1 MAQPPLPDTFTPK
14 LKKGQLVEVVMGC
27 TGTRP
32 VTEAELR
39 HWQEE
44 RARIGDWFDS
54 AGESRLPPRFYSD
67 DFSPGR
73 KFTVLR
79 AAASVKHIWYGRGT
93 ATEALL
99 LCTQTGHEYY
109 VNKKYLRVV

>member
-1 MAQPPLPDTFTPK
+1 MAQPPLPDSFTPK
-14 LKKGQLVEVVMGC
+14 LKKGLLVEVTMGC

-32 VTEAELR
+32 VTASELEQ
-39 HWQEE
+39 W
-44 RARIGDWFDS
+44 RADRVKYNDWFDS
-54 AGESRLPPRFYSD
+54 AGESLLPPRFYSD

-79 AAASVKHIWYGRGT
+79 AAASVRHVWYGRGG
-93 ATEALL
+93 AKYALL

-109 VNKKYLRVV
+109 VNKRYLRPV

>member
-1 MAQPPLPDTFTPK
+1 MAQPPLPDTFIPK
-14 LKKGQLVEVVMGC
+14 LKKGQLVEVVQGC
-27 TGTRP
+27 TGTRG

-39 HWQEE
+39 HWDAE
-44 RARIGDWFDS
+44 RKRLGDWFDS

-79 AAASVKHIWYGRGT
+79 AAASVRHIWYGRGT
-93 ATEALL
+93 AKYALL
-99 LCTQTGHEYY
+99 ICTQTGHEYY
-109 VNKKYLRVV
+109 VNKKYLRPV

>member
-1 MAQPPLPDTFTPK
+1 MAQPPLPASFIPK
-14 LKKGQLVEVVMGC
+14 LAKGHLVEVIMGC
-27 TGTRP
+27 SGTRR

-73 KFTVLR
+73 KLTVLR
-79 AAASVKHIWYGRGT
+79 AAASVRHIWYGRGT
-93 ATEALL
+93 AKYALL
-99 LCTQTGHEYY
+99 ICTQTGHEYY